1 MGSET
6 KSRNGG
12 SYCGRRLHGARKS
25 QIRWRSD
32 LKDVKM
38 VTARGPVMRLQQA
51 MKRPNLRGTPPFIK
65 FLFVGGLNT
74 LFGYGIFAFF
84 LALHIHYSL
93 AALLS
98 TLLGILFNFKTYG
111 TLVFRN
117 SDNRLL
123 FKFLGVYGTTY
134 LLAVSS
140 IALLKT
146 FPMSAFAAGAIMA
159 IPLAL
164 ISFLLNRRFVFRG
177 NPPDA
182 ERKIPQAK
190 DDRKERSRP

>member
-1 MGSET
+1 MVEADGT
-6 KSRNGG
+6 VMHFQQTLNRPD
-12 SYCGRRLHGARKS
+12 LRKAP
-25 QIRWRSD
+25 Q
-32 LKDVKM
+32 L
-38 VTARGPVMRLQQA
+38 L
-51 MKRPNLRGTPPFIK
+51 K

-84 LALHIHYSL
+84 LALHVHYSL

-98 TLLGILFNFKTYG
+98 TVLGILFNFKTYG

-164 ISFLLNRRFVFRG
+164 ISFSLNRRFVFRR
-177 NPPDA
+177 NSPDSERTAPPG
-182 ERKIPQAK
+182 
-190 DDRKERSRP
+190 DRSSVSKE

>member
-1 MGSET
+1 
-6 KSRNGG
+6 
-12 SYCGRRLHGARKS
+12 
-25 QIRWRSD
+25 
-32 LKDVKM
+32 M
-38 VTARGPVMRLQQA
+38 VTAGGPVMHLQSATQLT
-51 MKRPNLRGTPPFIK
+51 NQRGVPQLIK

-74 LFGYGIFAFF
+74 VFGYGVFAFF
-84 LALHIHYSL
+84 LTLHVHYSL

-140 IALLKT
+140 IAVLKS
-146 FPMSAFAAGAIMA
+146 FSMSAFVAGAIMA
-159 IPLAL
+159 VPLAM
-164 ISFLLNRRFVFRG
+164 ISFLLNRRFVFRRHS
-177 NPPDA
+177 PDPGLS
-182 ERKIPQAK
+182 IPRATE
-190 DDRKERSRP
+190 DRKERSKP